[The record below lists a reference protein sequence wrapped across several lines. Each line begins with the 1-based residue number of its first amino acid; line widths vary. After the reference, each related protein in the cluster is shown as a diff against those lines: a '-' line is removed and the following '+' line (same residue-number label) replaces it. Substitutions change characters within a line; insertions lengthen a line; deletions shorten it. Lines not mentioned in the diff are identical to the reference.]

1 MGKLIAYPPYQ
12 SAWFR
17 PAFSGPG
24 QDAKAVLVYSA
35 SFTDSAPG
43 APRHADMSNVASPAT
58 PTDDPVD
65 ALIKSIRIPPR
76 PSLLAD
82 MQQELASSDPS
93 PEAIGKI
100 IASDVGMSGALLKLA
115 NSSFYGGARKAKS
128 IDQAIIFLG
137 INQVATL
144 MTGLLARQVIKTDN
158 AALANFWD
166 MSARRAQAMVLLSRR
181 LRIGAPDV
189 AHTFGLFCDTGVP
202 LLMDRFPAYVRTY
215 AEAAQDSERVF
226 TALEDERHST
236 NHAAIGCLLAR
247 NWGLTSDVSWAILHH
262 HDYAVINDGAT
273 DDAVRSLVALSLL
286 AEMAIQKYQGLSH
299 SVEWDKGGQIA
310 CDHLGLSEEETTD
323 LLDELIESFHGE
335 H

>member
-1 MGKLIAYPPYQ
+1 
-12 SAWFR
+12 
-17 PAFSGPG
+17 
-24 QDAKAVLVYSA
+24 
-35 SFTDSAPG
+35 
-43 APRHADMSNVASPAT
+43 MSNLASPAT
-58 PTDDPVD
+58 PADDPVD

-82 MQQELASSDPS
+82 LQQELASSDPS
-93 PEAIGKI
+93 PSAIGRI

-144 MTGLLARQVIKTDN
+144 MTGLLARRVIKADN
-158 AALANFWD
+158 AALANFWE
-166 MSARRAQAMVLLSRR
+166 MSTRRAQAMVLLSRR

-202 LLMDRFPAYVRTY
+202 LLMDRFPAYVTTY
-215 AEAAQDSERVF
+215 AEAAQDTERVF

-262 HDYAVINDGAT
+262 HDYDVINDGAT
-273 DDAVRSLVALSLL
+273 DDAVRSLIALSLL
-286 AEMAIQKYQGLSH
+286 AEMAIQRYQGSSQ
-299 SVEWDKGGQIA
+299 SVEWDKGGQA
-310 CDHLGLSEEETTD
+310 AGDHLGLSEEETTD
-323 LLDELIESFHGE
+323 LLDELVESFHSE
-335 H
+335 P